1 MSSSNI
7 IVRTRY
13 KNSYGTSKHIS
24 KWLDYVSKK
33 EKADSTSLDEQ
44 NIMNE
49 YFSLADKDSF

>member
-1 MSSSNI
+1 MSSSNV

-33 EKADSTSLDEQ
+33 EKADATS
-44 NIMNE
+44 
-49 YFSLADKDSF
+49 